1 MANNKFARTM
11 NRTRGDKALIN
22 PHATNA
28 ATSKRDN
35 WQKEMMSS
43 LVHDDMISQEVLEDS
58 AGYLVSSRHPERV
71 RVFYCNERCF

>member
-11 NRTRGDKALIN
+11 NMTRGDKAFIN

-35 WQKEMMSS
+35 WQKAMTSS
-43 LVHDDMISQEVLEDS
+43 LVHDDMISQEVLAEDS
-58 AGYLVSSRHPERV
+58 WFIWFRRDIPSEF
-71 RVFYCNERCF
+71 VFFY

>member
-11 NRTRGDKALIN
+11 NRTKGVKAFMN

-35 WQKEMMSS
+35 WQKEMITS
-43 LVHDDMISQEVLEDS
+43 LVHDGMISQEVLAED
-58 AGYLVSSRHPERV
+58 
-71 RVFYCNERCF
+71 